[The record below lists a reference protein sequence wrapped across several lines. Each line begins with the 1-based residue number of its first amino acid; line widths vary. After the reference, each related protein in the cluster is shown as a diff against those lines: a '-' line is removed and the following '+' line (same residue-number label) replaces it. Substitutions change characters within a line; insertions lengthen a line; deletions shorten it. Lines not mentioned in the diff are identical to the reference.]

1 MSTIT
6 QTAEAGTVRRFTG
19 EAEGFANADRYQSKM
34 FPDGSSLVRCEQIP
48 WTPWA
53 MEGSEFKL
61 LYINRAHGMFT
72 ALIRMVGGLET
83 PDHHHFGEAHAFV
96 LDGEFSYEYGT
107 MYTGDYIVEAGGIHH
122 KPIIGPNGATFFVI
136 FYAGLSGVGANGLPE
151 GEFIDCEW
159 MYRSAAA
166 NGAAGHLPPPPFQ
179 ESTDERDSRLGVE
192 AGKIV
197 K

>member
-1 MSTIT
+1 MSSIV
-6 QTAEAGTVRRFTG
+6 QTAEIGSLARVSGD
-19 EAEGFANADRYQSKM
+19 ADGFAIADRYQSKV

-72 ALIRMVGGLET
+72 ALIRMRSGLET
-83 PDHHHFGEAHAFV
+83 PDHHHFGEAHALV
-96 LDGEFSYEYGT
+96 LEGDFSYEYGT

-122 KPIIGPNGATFFVI
+122 KPTIGADGATFFVI
-136 FYAGLSGVGANGLPE
+136 FYAGLSGVGTNGIPE

-159 MYRSAAA
+159 MYRSAKA
-166 NGAAGHLPPPPFQ
+166 NGAADHLPPPPFQ
-179 ESTDERDSRLGVE
+179 ALTAEKAL
-192 AGKIV
+192 
-197 K
+197 